1 MIFHRQA
8 GKGRTMGRTKVT
20 KLLLCV
26 AMSGAMVTGTAR
38 MLSAATATANLG
50 LGTTVSV
57 NCSISTTAVTFPAA
71 YDPVGVN
78 AGADSDGT
86 GNIAV
91 TCTKGA
97 GLSIA
102 LNLGNN
108 VAGSQARM
116 KGPGATDFLNY
127 SLYSDAARAVDW
139 CGVTRAIPPAA
150 GKATQNFTVFARI
163 PRNQDV
169 SAGAY
174 ADTVL
179 ATLNY

>member
-1 MIFHRQA
+1 
-8 GKGRTMGRTKVT
+8 MGMRNQ
-20 KLLLCV
+20 KLVLTV
-26 AMSGAMVTGTAR
+26 AMSGALVVGSAR
-38 MLSAATATANLG
+38 LLSAATATANLG
-50 LGTTVSV
+50 IGTTVNA
-57 NCSISTTAVTFPAA
+57 NCSITTTAVTFPTA

-97 GLSIA
+97 GTSIA
-102 LNLGNN
+102 LNLGVNFT
-108 VAGSQARM
+108 GTQARM

-127 SLYSDAARAVDW
+127 SLYSDAGRTVDW
-139 CGVTRAIPPAA
+139 CGVTRTIAA
-150 GKATQNFTVFARI
+150 APSKATQNFIVYARI

-169 SAGAY
+169 SVGAY
-174 ADTVL
+174 ADTVV

>member
-8 GKGRTMGRTKVT
+8 EKGRTMANMKATR
-20 KLLLCV
+20 LLLCV
-26 AMSGAMVTGTAR
+26 MMGTAVVLGSVR
-38 MLSAATATANLG
+38 PLPAATATANLG
-50 LGTTVSV
+50 IGTTVGA
-57 NCSISTTAVTFPAA
+57 NCTITTTAVTFPAA
-71 YDPVGVN
+71 YDPVVAN
-78 AGADSDGT
+78 LAADSDGT

-97 GLSIA
+97 GTSIA
-102 LNLGNN
+102 LSLGANFT
-108 VAGSQARM
+108 GTQARM

-127 SLYSDAARAVDW
+127 QLYSDAGRTVDW
-139 CGVTRAIPPAA
+139 CGVTRTIAA
-150 GKATQNFTVFARI
+150 APSKATQNFIVYARI